1 MELLEIKAVN
11 YVSIGPIPLQPEI
24 FLKTIK
30 LMLSLQWPYYD
41 RLYSGVGSNPSK
53 KKYPLAW
60 KKYGCKR
67 KTLGRMFYPL
77 FGQGGCFNLASLWFF
92 FYCHKFSRLR
102 ELLFSAACIILLLLT
117 ILAYSELTCVFS
129 LVITLTLLTLYYG
142 LCWAQSATKLCRA
155 LSRTKLCRALSS
167 TKSICMG
174 LSWTLTC
181 FRLNNCK
188 CILI

>member
-1 MELLEIKAVN
+1 MRSSTYAAPCIL
-11 YVSIGPIPLQPEI
+11 YVTKSN
-24 FLKTIK
+24 
-30 LMLSLQWPYYD
+30 SLCI
-41 RLYSGVGSNPSK
+41 
-53 KKYPLAW
+53 A
-60 KKYGCKR
+60 
-67 KTLGRMFYPL
+67 PL
-77 FGQGGCFNLASLWFF
+77 FWIVCVLLL
-92 FYCHKFSRLR
+92 YIIFSG
-102 ELLFSAACIILLLLT
+102 ACIILLLLT

-142 LCWAQSATKLCRA
+142 LCRAQSATKLCRA

-188 CILI
+188 CILIKKGKFGFFERVPLTKPGFEPGTSRIAEQRSTTTLSRLAWKCCLIWTNCIRSDRFAIAMHASKGIF